1 MESFLKDRPLM
12 ARLCLNRAE
21 KQQILDSL
29 GAQGVTAKDS
39 RYADDVICL
48 EGVDYLG
55 GT

>member
-1 MESFLKDRPLM
+1 MPEPGG
-12 ARLCLNRAE
+12 

-48 EGVDYLG
+48 EGVDYLEG
-55 GT
+55 LEAFGRAGSRYRI

>member
-1 MESFLKDRPLM
+1 M

-48 EGVDYLG
+48 GSRLSG